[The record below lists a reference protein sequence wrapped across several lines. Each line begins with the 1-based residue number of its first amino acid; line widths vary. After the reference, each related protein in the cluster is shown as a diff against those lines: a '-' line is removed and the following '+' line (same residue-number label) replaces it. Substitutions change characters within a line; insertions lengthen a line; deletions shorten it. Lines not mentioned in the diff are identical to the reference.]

1 MKRISGHASNRSK
14 SPGLMN
20 FRTALVGLCL
30 LGCVSSPRTGQ
41 TEDYGFMGDSEIVWV
56 RGPWV
61 AIQPSGNV
69 DEVIDQLCPAV
80 MALPRARLG
89 EYGQEYC
96 GVIYSFEDGLYY
108 ASMPSPLTRA
118 ALVGPS
124 KRKSCFSPAVVKD
137 PRGQLEP
144 LADFHSHP
152 WPSSP
157 LSEPDRRGRN
167 QRYRVRIQFDT
178 ACRIQKLVP
187 HVREARPGEVYERQA
202 GRWKLIGYIQPED
215 KDSGLITP
223 AQP

>member
-1 MKRISGHASNRSK
+1 MHFMIGYVSRRSMPLD
-14 SPGLMN
+14 SRRL
-20 FRTALVGLCL
+20 RTALVGLCL
-30 LGCVSSPRTGQ
+30 LGCASGPRAGQ
-41 TEDYGFMGDSEIVWV
+41 TEDYGFLEDSEIVWV
-56 RGPWV
+56 RGPWED
-61 AIQPSGNV
+61 IRPSGNV
-69 DEVIDQLCPAV
+69 DEVIDQLCPTV

-124 KRKSCFSPAVVKD
+124 RRKSCFSPAVVKD
-137 PRGQLEP
+137 SRGQLES

-187 HVREARPGEVYERQA
+187 YVSEARPGEVYERQS
-202 GRWKLIGYIQPED
+202 GSWKLIGYIQPED
-215 KDSGLITP
+215 KDSGFITP
-223 AQP
+223 VQP